1 MAAGAIIAA
10 LANIPWGQVV
20 DNAPKL
26 AEGAARLMRAVTG
39 LRKPSETA
47 ADTASPSPPEP
58 RSEMQALQREVEVLR
73 DTVAGLQ
80 EQMQVSSLLLK
91 NLTEQNIQLIQ
102 RVELNRLRLRS
113 VSMALVGVLLASIVV
128 AVYLFMHST

>member
-26 AEGAARLMRAVTG
+26 AEGAARLMRAVAG
-39 LRKPSETA
+39 LRKPSATG
-47 ADTASPSPPEP
+47 ADTTPSSPPEP
-58 RSEMQALQREVEVLR
+58 PSEIETLQREVEVLR

-91 NLTEQNIQLIQ
+91 DLTEQNIQLIQ
-102 RVELNRLRLRS
+102 RVELNRMRLRS